1 GTEQDF
7 IPPEVEFMGN
17 ISKMQTWVKSR
28 YKSALL
34 CNNIRFLLLMELSD
48 AGDLL
53 AKSALKGEIIKS
65 LSGGDQKTFQYL
77 RREKFIEHLTNEE
90 VYSSIL
96 DAKNYECL
104 KNLVSNDLKKVQWDF
119 GKGLSNNVNFRF
131 KKRKIVHLNLEG
143 WELKK
148 FPTVISKEILSNL
161 NKNNI

>member
-1 GTEQDF
+1 
-7 IPPEVEFMGN
+7 MGN